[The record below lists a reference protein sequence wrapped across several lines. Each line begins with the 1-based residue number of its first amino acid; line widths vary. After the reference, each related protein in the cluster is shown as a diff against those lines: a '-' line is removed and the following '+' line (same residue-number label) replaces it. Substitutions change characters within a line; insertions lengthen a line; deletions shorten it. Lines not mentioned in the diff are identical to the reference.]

1 MMKKV
6 MVFGTFDGV
15 HEGHRE
21 FFKEARRCGDYLIAV
36 VAQDH
41 IIEHLKGR
49 LPNINLAERF
59 ENLKKE
65 DSVDEVIIG
74 DKDLGSWEI
83 VKMQKPDVIALGYDQ
98 HTLRESLE
106 SHLKNLEYKP
116 EIKIMS
122 AYEPN
127 KFHSSRLNS

>member
-1 MMKKV
+1 

-83 VKMQKPDVIALGYDQ
+83 VKMQRPDVIALGYDQ
-98 HTLRESLE
+98 HALKVDLE
-106 SHLKNLEYKP
+106 NNLDKLGYKP
-116 EIKIMS
+116 EIKIMHN
-122 AYEPN
+122 YEKSQAPST
-127 KFHSSRLNS
+127 K

>member
-1 MMKKV
+1 

-49 LPNINLAERF
+49 LPNINLAKRF
-59 ENLKKE
+59 ENIKRE
-65 DSVDEVIIG
+65 DGVDEVVIG
-74 DKDLGSWEI
+74 DKDLGNWEI
-83 VKMQKPDVIALGYDQ
+83 VKMRKPDVIALGYDQ

-106 SHLKNLEYKP
+106 DHLKDLGYKP
-116 EIKIMS
+116 EIKIMHS
-122 AYEPN
+122 YE
-127 KFHSSRLNS
+127 KSQ